1 MMHKLAPEQVFLKAI
16 LFLFVSNN
24 DLLHG
29 FALKYRCFS
38 ILEIDSVVKCNMS
51 KIPADFSGSR
61 LHGQTSRR
69 GLSS

>member
-1 MMHKLAPEQVFLKAI
+1 MAPEQVFLKAI
-16 LFLFVSNN
+16 QFIFVSNI

-29 FALKYRCFS
+29 FALNYRRFS

-51 KIPADFSGSR
+51 KIPADFSESR
-61 LHGQTSRR
+61 LHGQTSRK